1 MTICTREI
9 TENGNVNTIIWDPEK
24 RHSLEVSLIV
34 HTCS

>member
-1 MTICTREI
+1 MAMRTREI

-24 RHSLEVSLIV
+24 DSLEESLIV